1 MVRSTNLQS
10 VVVCLALLSGPLIA
24 AQERAARVEPPAGSS
39 ATNQVERGVVVR
51 PDETD
56 ARETRNRLSIILRQY
71 PPTLVQVLRADP
83 SLLKNDTYLAPY
95 PGLAG
100 FLAQHPEIAHNPAY
114 FVGDPGVFREDNALG
129 TKLRFIDQTMA
140 GVAFL
145 LGFLAVI
152 GVLGWL
158 LKTFI
163 DDRRWLRMSRVQ
175 SDVHM
180 KLLDRFT
187 SNEDLL
193 AYIQTPGGRRFLE
206 AVPIPLDASP
216 RAMSVPANRILWSI
230 QAGLVGGFAGAGLLY
245 SSNHVNVAGGD
256 FAEISS
262 LLFVI
267 GMIALAVG
275 TGFVLS
281 AVAAYFFSKRL
292 GLFEPAAMAPH
303 A

>member
-1 MVRSTNLQS
+1 MV
-10 VVVCLALLSGPLIA
+10 LAMVSRPSMA
-24 AQERAARVEPPAGSS
+24 AQKTVRPLVRAEQSAGAAETDPAAR
-39 ATNQVERGVVVR
+39 VVVR
-51 PDETD
+51 PDEEAN
-56 ARETRNRLSIILRQY
+56 ARDTRDRLVRLLRQY

-83 SLLKNDTYLAPY
+83 SLLKNDGYLAPY
-95 PGLAG
+95 PGLAA
-100 FLAQHPEIAHNPAY
+100 FLAQHPEVAHNPAY
-114 FVGDPGVFREDNALG
+114 FVGDPGVFREDSALG
-129 TKLRFIDQTMA
+129 MKLRFIDQAMA
-140 GVAFL
+140 GTAL
-145 LGFLAVI
+145 LVGFLGLI

-163 DDRRWLRMSRVQ
+163 DDRRWLRASRVQ

-193 AYIQTPGGRRFLE
+193 AYIQTPSGRRFLE
-206 AVPIPLDASP
+206 AVPIPLDAAP
-216 RAMSVPANRILWSI
+216 RTIGAPVNRILWSI
-230 QAGLVGGFAGAGLLY
+230 QAGMVAGLAGAGLLY
-245 SSNHVNVAGGD
+245 SSAHLAAGAGD
-256 FAEISS
+256 FSEISS

-281 AVAAYFFSKRL
+281 AVVAYFLSRRL
-292 GLFEPAAMAPH
+292 GLFEPPVIAPH